1 MLNGTVCVAI
11 VTYNSG
17 RYIRRC
23 LESVLRQKGAPLDVV
38 VVDNASTD
46 GTAEILKEFGN
57 RIRILRELRNVGF
70 AEAQNRA
77 IRSSGS
83 EWVLSLNPDVLLRP
97 GFIRRLVEAGQSD
110 PGAGT
115 VCGKLFSIGPGFQAL
130 PEPRIDS
137 TGIYFT
143 PTMRHFDRGWHQPDS
158 PSFERMEYVF
168 GASAAAALY
177 RRRMIEDVSLD
188 GEFFDPDFFVYREDA
203 DVAWRALLMGWR
215 CIYTPAATAYHV
227 RTVTPGNRRSVP
239 AAINMHSVK
248 NRFLMRIKNA
258 TGGLYR
264 RHWLPMTLRDLV
276 VVGGCLFW
284 EPASLAAFWHVARLF
299 PRAIYRRRLI
309 MARRRASDAELVKWF
324 AFRPAAIPLR
334 EALETGSAAPGQA
347 AGSPRRAASV
357 PAADYV
363 A

>member
-1 MLNGTVCVAI
+1 MPNGTVCVAI

-17 RYIRRC
+17 RYIRGC
-23 LESVLRQKGAPLDVV
+23 LEAVLRQKGVPLEIV
-38 VVDNASTD
+38 VVDNASSD
-46 GTAEILKEFGN
+46 GTLEILKEFGN
-57 RIRILRELRNVGF
+57 RIRVLRNPRNAGF

-77 IRSSGS
+77 IQSTTS
-83 EWVLSLNPDVLLRP
+83 EWVFSLNPDVLLRP
-97 GFIRRLVEAGQSD
+97 GFIRHLVDAGHAD

-143 PTMRHFDRGWHQPDS
+143 PTMRHFDRGWHEPDRQR
-158 PSFERMEYVF
+158 FEHMEYVF
-168 GASAAAALY
+168 GATAAAALY
-177 RRRMIEDVSLD
+177 RRKMIEDVSLD
-188 GEFFDPDFFVYREDA
+188 GEFFDPDFFIYREDA

-227 RTVTPGNRRSVP
+227 RTVTPGNRRSLP

-264 RHWLPMTLRDLV
+264 RHWLAMTFRDLV
-276 VVGGCLFW
+276 VLGGCLFW
-284 EPASLAAFWHVARLF
+284 EPTSLVAFWHVTRLL
-299 PRAIYRRRLI
+299 PRALS
-309 MARRRASDAELVKWF
+309 RRRAIMGRRRVSDAEMANWF
-324 AFRPAAIPLR
+324 SFQPAAIAIDETM
-334 EALETGSAAPGQA
+334 EAGEAMPGMDVRN
-347 AGSPRRAASV
+347 PRRTDPL

>member
-23 LESVLRQKGAPLDVV
+23 LDALLRQIGVPLDIVV
-38 VVDNASTD
+38 FDNASTD
-46 GTAEILKEFGN
+46 GTLEILKEFEG
-57 RIRILRELRNVGF
+57 RVRILRGDRNVGF

-77 IRSSGS
+77 IASSTS

-97 GFIRRLVEAGQSD
+97 GFIRRLVDAGLAD
-110 PGAGT
+110 PAAGT
-115 VCGKLFSIGPGFQAL
+115 VCGKLYSIGPGFQAL
-130 PEPRIDS
+130 AESRIDS

-143 PTMRHFDRGWHQPDS
+143 PTMRHFDRGWHEPDRQR
-158 PSFERMEYVF
+158 FERTEYVF
-168 GASAAAALY
+168 GATAAAALY
-177 RRRMIEDVSLD
+177 RRRMIEDISLD

-203 DVAWRALLMGWR
+203 DVAWRAVLMGWR

-227 RTVTPGNRRSVP
+227 RTLTPGNRRSVP

-258 TGGLYR
+258 TAGVYR

-284 EPASLAAFWHVARLF
+284 EPASLAAFWHLARLL
-299 PRAIYRRRLI
+299 PRAIHRRRLI
-309 MARRRASDAELVKWF
+309 MARRRISDADLVKWF
-324 AFRPAAIPLR
+324 AFRPAAIPMEVAA
-334 EALETGSAAPGQA
+334 EAVEL
-347 AGSPRRAASV
+347 AGSPHRGVAV